1 MSETQAVVIKNRPIN
16 QVKHLIKTGID
27 RADDYS
33 KIAAHQKAANE
44 LDEIEY
50 LLDVYRKMIEQRAKE
65 DEVITN
71 V

>member
-1 MSETQAVVIKNRPIN
+1 MNETQAVVIKNRPIN

-33 KIAAHQKAANE
+33 KIAAHQKAEDE
-44 LDEIEY
+44 LDEIER
-50 LLDVYRKMIEQRAKE
+50 LIDVYRKMIEQRAIE
-65 DEVITN
+65 DEVFLN

>member
-33 KIAAHQKAANE
+33 KITAHQKAANE
-44 LDEIEY
+44 LDEIER
-50 LLDVYRKMIEQRAKE
+50 LIDVYRKMIEQRAKE
-65 DEVITN
+65 DEMVTN

>member
-1 MSETQAVVIKNRPIN
+1 MADTQTVVIKSQPIN

-33 KIAAHQKAANE
+33 KIAAHSKAANE
-44 LDEIEY
+44 LDEIEF
-50 LLDVYRKMIEQRAKE
+50 LLGTYRKMIEQRRKE
-65 DEVITN
+65 NEVIAN